1 VSCAGN
7 ATTMSESQEQRPSDI
22 KVWLHATRP
31 HTLTASISPI
41 IVGSSL
47 ISLWDSRHNE
57 TTDQNGSGTT
67 RAIAIVGF
75 AFFAALVQIGT
86 NLHNDYAD
94 FIKGADDENRVG
106 QVRAT
111 QKGWLTPTQTA
122 TAATLC
128 LLLASTIGF
137 CLTKLSE
144 HIISYDPFMHF
155 VTITS
160 VFNAFCYT
168 GGHYPLGYIGLGNLS
183 LAYSGLGDLFAFL
196 YFGLVATITPLYL
209 YCRINLH
216 EERTF
221 FDLVWESGGFI
232 RTGLVVAVPIGLFA
246 TAIIVVNNLRDRK
259 TDAVVGKRTMAVRL
273 GEKITRLEYTALIGG
288 AYLMMVP
295 ISTEA
300 LLGGKVDNPGWLYLP
315 LLSLPMAWR
324 QLKAVG
330 FYGKDGAAL
339 NEHVGGT
346 ARVQL
351 VYCLLLSIG
360 IRLAR

>member
-1 VSCAGN
+1 
-7 ATTMSESQEQRPSDI
+7 MSESKEERPSNI

-31 HTLTASISPI
+31 HTLTASVAPI

-47 ISLWDSRHNE
+47 ISLWDSRHDE
-57 TTDQNGSGTT
+57 TTDDSSGG
-67 RAIAIVGF
+67 AITIATVGF
-75 AFFAALVQIGT
+75 AVFAALVQIGT

-94 FIKGADDENRVG
+94 FVKGADNEKRVG

-111 QKGWLTPTQTA
+111 QKGWLTPMQTA

-128 LLLASTIGF
+128 LLLASSIGF
-137 CLTKLSE
+137 YLTKLSE
-144 HIISYDPFMHF
+144 RIISYDPFMHF
-155 VTITS
+155 VTVTS

-196 YFGLVATITPLYL
+196 YFGLVATISPLYL
-209 YCRINLH
+209 YCRISLD
-216 EERTF
+216 EKRPF
-221 FDLVWESGGFI
+221 FELLFEGGGI
-232 RTGLVVAVPIGLFA
+232 MQTGLVVAVPVGLFA
-246 TAIIVVNNLRDRK
+246 TAIIVVNNLRDRE
-259 TDAVVGKRTMAVRL
+259 TDVAVGKRTMAVRL
-273 GEKITRLEYTALIGG
+273 GEKLTRLEYTIFIGG
-288 AYLMMVP
+288 SYLMLVP

-300 LLGGKVDNPGWLYLP
+300 LLGSKVDNPTWLYLP

-346 ARVQL
+346 AKVQL